1 MEEIVITAEEK
12 TIAVYEFYCP
22 ICKKWKP
29 MSINPVVILG
39 RLTCPVHKWSELQ
52 TDDNEL

>member
-1 MEEIVITAEEK
+1 MTEQPE
-12 TIAVYEFYCP
+12 EFYCP

-52 TDDNEL
+52 TNDDNKL

>member
-1 MEEIVITAEEK
+1 MTEQPE
-12 TIAVYEFYCP
+12 EFYCP

-29 MSINPVVILG
+29 MSIKPVLILD

-52 TDDNEL
+52 ADDNEL